1 MKIFIT
7 MILFYSAGLSHAH
20 ALGWLGAF
28 LIMMGFLF
36 NKSEFFQTTNEEPK
50 T

>member
-7 MILFYSAGLSHAH
+7 MILFYSAGLCHAH
-20 ALGWLGAF
+20 ALGWFGAF

-36 NKSEFFQTTNEEPK
+36 NKSEFFQPQTEEK
-50 T
+50 